1 MRFLVFSAIMKKLF
15 ILILTCIFCQ
25 LAQAQIADSLD
36 HQKLLEYYQAR
47 QYTEA
52 AQYLQRIYID
62 SNDVKK
68 LKQLAYANL
77 MAGNFNEAEKN
88 YIRLN
93 TQLPENTVVLTALA
107 DIKSRLNQG
116 DEAARFYLAVIKID
130 SNNFNAYK
138 KLAKLKND
146 SPGTSKAYLL
156 KASQLNPEDAE
167 VAAALAD
174 SYFRNNQFSK
184 AEETLKPALAADSIN
199 VILLN
204 AKIPICMALEKY
216 AEAIKAGRI
225 LLEEYETPPENLLL
239 QMALSHREIKEY
251 KTAIA
256 YLQKAIEAGIS
267 TKIASYYGLLGDS
280 YENINQNKDAIKV
293 YKRGLLFENNGSLYY
308 NIALVY
314 ENKLNDKKNAI
325 NYYTQYLSSIKNP
338 EKQKRHIAFIKNKI
352 EELKR

>member
-1 MRFLVFSAIMKKLF
+1 MKKLF
-15 ILILTCIFCQ
+15 ILIFTCIFCQ
-25 LAQAQIADSLD
+25 PALAQTAESLD
-36 HQKLLEYYQAR
+36 DQRLLEHYQAQ

-52 AQYLQRIYID
+52 AQYLQRIYTD

-68 LKQLAYANL
+68 LKQLAFANL
-77 MAGNFNEAEKN
+77 MAGNINDAERN
-88 YIRLN
+88 YVRLN
-93 TQLPENTVVLTALA
+93 TLLPENAVVLTALA
-107 DIKSRLNQG
+107 GIKARLNQN
-116 DEAARFYLAVIKID
+116 DEAARLYLAVIKID

-138 KLAKLKND
+138 KLATLGNE
-146 SPGTSKAYLL
+146 SQNASKKTYLI
-156 KASQLNPEDAE
+156 KANQLNPGDAE
-167 VAAALAD
+167 VAAAMAD

-184 AEETLKPALAADSIN
+184 AEETLKPALEADSSN
-199 VILLN
+199 FILLN
-204 AKIPICMALEKY
+204 TKIPISMALEKY
-216 AEAIKAGRI
+216 GEAIKAGKK
-225 LLEEYETPPENLLL
+225 LLEKDRTPPEHLFF
-239 QMALSHREIKEY
+239 QMALCHREIKDD

-280 YENINQNKDAIKV
+280 YENINQNKEAINS

-325 NYYTQYLSSIKNP
+325 NYYTQYLNSIKNP
-338 EKQKRHIAFIKNKI
+338 DKRKRHIAFIKNKI

>member
-1 MRFLVFSAIMKKLF
+1 MKKLF
-15 ILILTCIFCQ
+15 ILIFTGIFCQ
-25 LAQAQIADSLD
+25 PALAQTAESLD
-36 HQKLLEYYQAR
+36 DQKLLEYYQAQ

-52 AQYLQRIYID
+52 AQYLQRIYTD

-77 MAGNFNEAEKN
+77 MAGNFDDAEKN
-88 YIRLN
+88 YMRLN
-93 TQLPENTVVLTALA
+93 TRVPENAVVLTALA
-107 DIKSRLNQG
+107 DIKTRLNRNE
-116 DEAARFYLAVIKID
+116 EAARLYLAVIKID

-138 KLAKLKND
+138 KLATLENNGQSALKK
-146 SPGTSKAYLL
+146 TYLL
-156 KASQLNPEDAE
+156 KAYQLNSRDAE
-167 VAAALAD
+167 VAAAMAD
-174 SYFRNNQFSK
+174 SYFRNNQFRK
-184 AEETLKPALAADSIN
+184 AEETLKPALAADSSN
-199 VILLN
+199 LILLN
-204 AKIPICMALEKY
+204 SKIPISMALEKY
-216 AEAIKAGRI
+216 SEAIKAGKR
-225 LLEEYETPPENLLL
+225 LLERDRTPPEHLFF
-239 QMALSHREIKEY
+239 QMALCHREIKDD

-280 YENINQNKDAIKV
+280 YENINQNKEAINI

-325 NYYTQYLSSIKNP
+325 SYYTQYLNSIKNP
-338 EKQKRHIAFIKNKI
+338 EKRKRHIAFIKNKI